1 MADTQAK
8 TGSRIVFWDW
18 NGTLCDDLQVS
29 LDAVNELLRVKELPP
44 ISLEQYYS
52 YVDTPIS
59 RFYERLFDLNEVT
72 MDEIAAHYRSYYNAH
87 LPEDCLMKGVR
98 QVLDELKERGA
109 VQVILSSAHRVSIE
123 ERARRL
129 GILPYFSDILA
140 ADDWMAQSKEERT
153 RVFLSQNGCGT
164 DTSRVWFIGDAL
176 HDADVAK
183 ACGCGDR
190 CILLPFGHQSEE
202 DLRKTGAVFCSD
214 WAAIPQLIY
223 EKDFDT

>member
-1 MADTQAK
+1 MAERKAK

-29 LDAVNELLRVKELPP
+29 LDAVNDLLLIKGLPP

-59 RFYERLFDLNEVT
+59 KFYEHLFDFNEVT
-72 MDEIAAHYRSYYNAH
+72 MDEIALHYRSYYNAH

-98 QVLDELKERGA
+98 QVLDELRNRGA
-109 VQVILSSAHRVSIE
+109 VQVILSSTHRVSIE
-123 ERARRL
+123 DRAARL
-129 GILPYFSDILA
+129 SILPYFSAILA
-140 ADDWMAQSKEERT
+140 AEDWMAQSNEERT
-153 RVFLSQNGCGT
+153 RDFLARIGCGM
-164 DTSRVWFIGDAL
+164 DTSRVWFIGDAV

-190 CILLPFGHQSEE
+190 CILLPFGHQSEA

-214 WAAIPQLIY
+214 WSAIPQLIY
-223 EKDFDT
+223 KEG